1 MKRFFHLLCLIVM
14 LCSATQSVCAQ
25 ERTRLRAPDGSAP
38 RALLV
43 VSGDYD
49 MYQRM
54 LQAITQGLEHLHII
68 ENGNVPI
75 PIASN
80 ELAPLWSWLAD
91 NAGGDSIRFMKD
103 GVYNFQWDP
112 EVQKR
117 EMKKLLDRLKTRKDA
132 ELIIVMGTTACRDA
146 IKNIKD
152 VALVTYA
159 STNAVSSG
167 LVRSAKDSGQDN
179 VHAIIEPDRFVHL
192 LKMIHEIFGFKR
204 LGFPYVIGEENM
216 YEQSG
221 LRATC
226 RELDVDFFTC
236 PFIADARNYDKSF
249 ERLMACVRHLS
260 ETNEVD
266 AMLVPFYNRPF
277 GRKEELPDYLI
288 ANGIPSFSL
297 SSDIFVAEGML
308 MGLDRSNFGELGAF
322 EADVV
327 RQILD
332 GAKPREVNQIYTPRR
347 TLVVN
352 LTTAMDLGWN
362 IPFDLFSSIGSVYK
376 YHER

>member
-1 MKRFFHLLCLIVM
+1 
-14 LCSATQSVCAQ
+14 
-25 ERTRLRAPDGSAP
+25 
-38 RALLV
+38 
-43 VSGDYD
+43 
-49 MYQRM
+49 M

-117 EMKKLLDRLKTRKDA
+117 EMQKLLDRLKTRKDA

-216 YEQSG
+216 YEQG
-221 LRATC
+221 RLRATC